1 MAPQRL
7 SRSNTDGAHST
18 SQNALLLSMFD
29 TLTYNSICR
38 CRKLEITKRFNRNN
52 NYKIYTTYRTRNY
65 KTTKPEIT
73 QKITK
78 NNRNRSQNPK
88 KQDVD

>member
-29 TLTYNSICR
+29 TLTYNLICR
-38 CRKLEITKRFNRNN
+38 CRKLETQRQILKDSIGIIITK
-52 NYKIYTTYRTRNY
+52 YIPHT
-65 KTTKPEIT
+65 ELA
-73 QKITK
+73 ITK
-78 NNRNRSQNPK
+78 QQNQKLPK
-88 KQDVD
+88 K